1 MSNRLV
7 YPTDLTDAEWEILE
21 PLLPPARNDVRPRK
35 YALREVINAIRYL
48 QRTGCAWR
56 LLPHDFPPYRSVFYY
71 FSLWR
76 RTGVWEQVHN
86 ALHTQLRQKEGREA
100 QPSAAIADS
109 QSVKTTQ
116 KGGSRAMIGQR
127 R

>member
-1 MSNRLV
+1 MSECAR
-7 YPTDLTDAEWEILE
+7 YQTDLTDAEWTILE
-21 PLLPPARNDVRPRK
+21 PLLPPARQDVRPRK
-35 YALREVINAIRYL
+35 YEMREVINAIRYL

-76 RTGVWEQVHN
+76 RMGVWEQIHN
-86 ALHTQLRQKEGREA
+86 ALHALVRQKSGREA
-100 QPSAAIADS
+100 QPSAGSADS

-116 KGGSRAMIGQR
+116 KGGSWVMTGQR